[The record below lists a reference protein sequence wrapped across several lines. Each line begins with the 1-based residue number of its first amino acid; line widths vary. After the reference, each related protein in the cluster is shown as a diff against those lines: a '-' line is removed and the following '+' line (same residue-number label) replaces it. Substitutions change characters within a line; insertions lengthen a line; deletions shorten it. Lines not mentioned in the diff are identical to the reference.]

1 MPTLTF
7 PLSRIEGHAQVVI
20 EVQAGEVVSARFQ
33 AIEFRGFE
41 YFVQGAP
48 AEQMPVIAPRICGV
62 CSTAH
67 HVAAVKAL
75 EDAYGVTP
83 PPLALKI
90 RELLLLGQIIQNQA
104 TSLFIFTMPDRI
116 GVASIFQVAPSTS
129 SGQAPSTSSPPR
141 LPRVL
146 AMEVLAV
153 AGQAPSMSE
162 QDNAR
167 IAMRALQVR
176 KAGTDLITTAGGQFI
191 HPVKAVVGG
200 VTSGIGSEKA
210 ATMRAELSEV
220 LPLACELFD
229 CYWEMSLAM
238 GERIGTWGDDAPAC
252 YIAAIADCRP
262 NYCGD
267 VIRVMC
273 PQGDVRI
280 SFPAR
285 DFRAH
290 LTYQETDYSYAGQ
303 TSYEGEVIRAN
314 SLARVNMARCM
325 GTPRADE
332 YLAHFHEAFGQPA
345 HAIMLFD
352 LARGIELVYA
362 LERAMEILAEP
373 LDHEDTDVP
382 YTPRDGKGY
391 GLVEA
396 PRGPLIHH
404 YSIKNGLIVQAEFI
418 IPTVHNALAIERA
431 LRVAARRYVTAEQVD
446 MELERAVGRVVRAFD
461 PCIACATH

>member
-1 MPTLTF
+1 VPTLTF

-20 EVQAGEVVSARFQ
+20 EVQGGEVISARFQ
-33 AIEFRGFE
+33 AMEFRGFE

-104 TSLFIFTMPDRI
+104 TSLFIFTMPDRLD
-116 GVASIFQVAPSTS
+116 VASIFQLAEEAD
-129 SGQAPSTSSPPR
+129 SGQI
-141 LPRVL
+141 
-146 AMEVLAV
+146 
-153 AGQAPSMSE
+153 
-162 QDNAR
+162 NAE

-191 HPVKAVVGG
+191 HPVKAIVGG
-200 VTSGIGSEKA
+200 VTNGIGTEQA
-210 ATMRAELSEV
+210 AVMRAELSEV
-220 LPLACELFD
+220 LPIACELFD
-229 CYWEMSLAM
+229 LYWEMSLAM

-252 YIAAIADCRP
+252 YIAAIADWRP
-262 NYCGD
+262 NYYGD

-273 PQGDVRI
+273 PDGVVRD

-285 DFRAH
+285 YFRAH

-303 TSYEGEVIRAN
+303 TSYGGEVMRAN
-314 SLARVNMARCM
+314 SLARANMARCM
-325 GTPRADE
+325 GTPCADE
-332 YLAHFHEAFGQPA
+332 YLTRFHEAFGQPA
-345 HAIMLFD
+345 HALMLFD

-362 LERAMEILAEP
+362 LERAVEILAEP
-373 LDHEDTDVP
+373 LDHEDTAVP
-382 YTPRDGKGY
+382 YTPRDGEGY

-404 YSIKNGLIVQAEFI
+404 YRIENGLIAQAEFI

-431 LRVAARRYVTAEQVD
+431 LRVAAERYITPERVD

>member
-20 EVQAGEVVSARFQ
+20 EVRAGEVISARFE
-33 AIEFRGFE
+33 AMEFRGFE

-48 AEQMPVIAPRICGV
+48 AEQMPVITPRICGV

-75 EDAYGVTP
+75 EDAYGITP
-83 PPLALKI
+83 PPLALRI
-90 RELLLLGQIIQNQA
+90 RELLLLGQIVQNQA
-104 TSLFIFTMPDRI
+104 TSLFFFTMPDRL
-116 GVASIFQVAPSTS
+116 GLASIFP
-129 SGQAPSTSSPPR
+129 
-141 LPRVL
+141 L
-146 AMEVLAV
+146 AEEA
-153 AGQAPSMSE
+153 SE
-162 QDNAR
+162 QVNAK
-167 IAMRALQVR
+167 IAMRALRVR

-200 VTSGIGSEKA
+200 VTSGIGPEQA
-210 ATMRAELSEV
+210 AAMGAELAEA
-220 LPLACELFD
+220 LPIACELFD
-229 CYWEMSLAM
+229 DYWAMSLAM

-252 YIAAIADCRP
+252 YIAAVADCRP
-262 NYCGD
+262 NYYGD

-273 PQGDVRI
+273 PAGVVRAR
-280 SFPAR
+280 FPAR
-285 DFRAH
+285 EFRAH
-290 LTYQETDYSYAGQ
+290 LTYQETDYSYASQ
-303 TSYEGEVIRAN
+303 TSYEGEVMRAN
-314 SLARVNMARCM
+314 SLARANMAVCM
-325 GTPRADE
+325 GTPLADE
-332 YLAHFHEAFGQPA
+332 YLARFHEAFGQPA

-373 LDHEDTDVP
+373 LDREDTGIP
-382 YTPRDGKGY
+382 YTPRDGEGY

-404 YSIKNGLIVQAEFI
+404 YRIEKGLIAEAKFI
-418 IPTVHNALAIERA
+418 IPTVHNTLAIERA
-431 LRVAARRYVTAEQVD
+431 LRVAARRYVTAEQVNL
-446 MELERAVGRVVRAFD
+446 ELERAVGRVVRAFD

>member
-20 EVQAGEVVSARFQ
+20 EVQAGEVVSAHFE
-33 AIEFRGFE
+33 AMEFRGFE
-41 YFVQGAP
+41 YFVQGVP
-48 AEQMPVIAPRICGV
+48 AEQMPVITPRICGV

-67 HVAAVKAL
+67 HVAAVKTL

-83 PPLALKI
+83 PPLALQI

-104 TSLFIFTMPDRI
+104 TSLFIFTMPDRL
-116 GVASIFQVAPSTS
+116 GLASIFQF
-129 SGQAPSTSSPPR
+129 G
-141 LPRVL
+141 
-146 AMEVLAV
+146 EE
-153 AGQAPSMSE
+153 AGSE
-162 QDNAR
+162 PVDVG
-167 IAMRALQVR
+167 IATRALRVR
-176 KAGTDLITTAGGQFI
+176 KAGTHLITTAGGQFI
-191 HPVKAVVGG
+191 HPIKAVVGG
-200 VTSGIGSEKA
+200 VTSGIGSEQA
-210 ATMRAELSEV
+210 ATMRAELVET
-220 LPLACELFD
+220 LPIACELFD
-229 CYWEMSLAM
+229 RYWEMTLAM

-252 YIAAIADCRP
+252 YIAAVADCRP
-262 NYCGD
+262 NYYGD

-273 PQGDVRI
+273 PDGVVRD

-285 DFRAH
+285 DFRSH
-290 LTYQETDYSYAGQ
+290 LTCQETDYSYADT
-303 TSYEGEVIRAN
+303 TSFGGEVMRAN

-332 YLAHFHEAFGQPA
+332 YLARFHEAFGQPA

-352 LARGIELVYA
+352 LARGVELVYA
-362 LERAMEILAEP
+362 LERATEILAEP
-373 LDHEDTDVP
+373 LDQEDTAVP
-382 YTPRDGKGY
+382 YTPRDGQGY

-404 YSIKNGLIVQAEFI
+404 YRIENGLIAQAEFI
-418 IPTVHNALAIERA
+418 IPTVHNNLAIERA
-431 LRVAARRYVTAEQVD
+431 LRVAAERYVTPERVD

>member
-20 EVQAGEVVSARFQ
+20 EVQGGEVISAHFE
-33 AIEFRGFE
+33 AMEFRGFE

-48 AEQMPVIAPRICGV
+48 AEQMSVIAPRICGV

-104 TSLFIFTMPDRI
+104 TSLFIFTMPDRLD
-116 GVASIFQVAPSTS
+116 VASIFQLAEEPG
-129 SGQAPSTSSPPR
+129 SGQI
-141 LPRVL
+141 
-146 AMEVLAV
+146 
-153 AGQAPSMSE
+153 
-162 QDNAR
+162 NAE

-200 VTSGIGSEKA
+200 VTSGIGSEQA
-210 ATMRAELSEV
+210 AAMRAELNEA
-220 LPLACELFD
+220 LPIACELFD

-262 NYCGD
+262 NYYGD
-267 VIRVMC
+267 IIRVMC
-273 PQGDVRI
+273 PDGVVRD

-290 LTYQETDYSYAGQ
+290 LTHQETDYSYAGQ
-303 TSYEGEVIRAN
+303 TSYGGEVMRAN
-314 SLARVNMARCM
+314 SLARINMARCM

-332 YLAHFHEAFGQPA
+332 YLTRFHEAFGQPA

-373 LDHEDTDVP
+373 LDHEETDVP
-382 YTPRDGKGY
+382 YTPRDGEGY

-404 YSIKNGLIVQAEFI
+404 YCIKNGLIAQAKFI

-431 LRVAARRYVTAEQVD
+431 LRVAAERYVTAEQVD

>member
-20 EVQAGEVVSARFQ
+20 EVRAGEVISARFQ
-33 AIEFRGFE
+33 AMEFRGFE

-48 AEQMPVIAPRICGV
+48 AEQMPVITPRICGV

-104 TSLFIFTMPDRI
+104 TSLFIFTMPDRT
-116 GVASIFQVAPSTS
+116 GVASIFQVAPSTG
-129 SGQAPSTSSPPR
+129 SGQAPSILR
-141 LPRVL
+141 LRSGQ
-146 AMEVLAV
+146 AGS
-153 AGQAPSMSE
+153 GQAPPTGSE
-162 QDNAR
+162 CDLGRDNVT
-167 IAMRALQVR
+167 IAMRALRVR
-176 KAGTDLITTAGGQFI
+176 KAGTDLISMAGGQFI

-200 VTSGIGSEKA
+200 VTSGIGSEETA
-210 ATMRAELSEV
+210 AMRAELTEV
-220 LPLACELFD
+220 LPIACGLFD

-252 YIAAIADCRP
+252 YIAAVADCHP
-262 NYCGD
+262 NYYGD
-267 VIRVMC
+267 IIRVMC
-273 PQGDVRI
+273 PKGIVRA

-290 LTYQETDYSYAGQ
+290 LIYQETDYSYAGQ
-303 TSYEGEVIRAN
+303 TSYGGEVMRAN
-314 SLARVNMARCM
+314 SLARANMARCM
-325 GTPRADE
+325 GTLCADE
-332 YLAHFHEAFGQPA
+332 YLARFHKAFGQPA
-345 HAIMLFD
+345 HALMLFD

-373 LDHEDTDVP
+373 LDHEDTAVP
-382 YTPRDGKGY
+382 YTPRDGEGY

-404 YSIKNGLIVQAEFI
+404 YRIENGLIAQAEFI
-418 IPTVHNALAIERA
+418 IPTVHNSLAIERA
-431 LRVAARRYVTAEQVD
+431 LRVAAERYITAERVD